1 LNSEN
6 VSTTILLVGVAEG
19 GPVPQVN
26 VEVEIVAIVFILESE
41 VVTAYWIITIESQ
54 VVKLVL
60 EEHNI
65 VSLSLD
71 LKVAGG
77 VIDKL
82 H

>member
-1 LNSEN
+1 LDSEDI
-6 VSTTILLVGVAEG
+6 SATILLVGVTER
-19 GPVPQVN
+19 GPVSQVN
-26 VEVEIVAIVFILESE
+26 EEVEIVAVVFILESE
-41 VVTAYWIITIESQ
+41 VVTAHWIITIESQ

>member
-1 LNSEN
+1 
-6 VSTTILLVGVAEG
+6 
-19 GPVPQVN
+19 
-26 VEVEIVAIVFILESE
+26 
-41 VVTAYWIITIESQ
+41 
-54 VVKLVL
+54 LVL
-60 EEHNI
+60 EEHDI

>member
-6 VSTTILLVGVAEG
+6 VSATILLVWVAEG
-19 GPVPQVN
+19 GPVSQIN
-26 VEVEIVAIVFILESE
+26 VEVEIVGIVFILESE

-65 VSLSLD
+65 VSLPLD

>member
-19 GPVPQVN
+19 GPVSQVN

-60 EEHNI
+60 EEHDI

>member
-1 LNSEN
+1 
-6 VSTTILLVGVAEG
+6 LVGVAEG

-60 EEHNI
+60 EEHDI
-65 VSLSLD
+65 FSLSLD